1 MTADDLPIKADS
13 TRWRFSLRTLLLL
26 VVIVCIAIP
35 LGMQSYKL
43 HRAETELRQLRNE
56 VGYLSIDDRSKVH
69 VVAVDMNEPNTWR
82 WRIFLPQGVR
92 YSWCLGFGDIPAKGV
107 PQPKLQH
114 ISNEPYSDNDVEV
127 VLTARLRQLDDGD
140 WSLSVSSMI
149 GDQTYQ
155 MGGARV
161 TIPSEEMRR
170 IQKVSV
176 YDGQI
181 RGTRGT
187 ETLNPKKPIVL
198 LQKRVCEKQPDGSY
212 RPSANPM
219 PGYMIWM
226 EKQ

>member
-1 MTADDLPIKADS
+1 S
-13 TRWRFSLRTLLLL
+13 TCWRFSLRTLLLL

-56 VGYLSIDDRSKVH
+56 VGYLSVDDRSKVH
-69 VVAVDMNEPNTWR
+69 VIAVDMNEPNSWR

-107 PQPKLQH
+107 PQPKLKH
-114 ISNEPYSDNDVEV
+114 TSNEPYSDEDVEV
-127 VLTARLRQLDDGD
+127 VVTARLRQLEDGD

-149 GDQTYQ
+149 GDQLYQ

-170 IQKVSV
+170 IQQVSV
-176 YDGQI
+176 YDGHT

-187 ETLNPKKPIVL
+187 EAINPNEPIVL

-212 RPSANPM
+212 QPWANPM

-226 EKQ
+226 EKE